1 MSKTRRG
8 KTEEIKLSDLIVDRP
23 PTGVGLSP
31 GAAVD
36 ELHFIAVEFGEVGT
50 LAARFLEAV
59 ARDHRVPVEQRIMA
73 ECWKMLLE
81 GNAEQIL
88 DSAVNVRGWF
98 APAIQFQKNREPDA
112 EELWADLIVAQAKGH
127 MRAAERLSEEG
138 GRHA

>member
-1 MSKTRRG
+1 MSKKG
-8 KTEEIKLSDLIVDRP
+8 IKLSDLIVDRP
-23 PTGVGLSP
+23 PTGVELSA

-59 ARDHRVPVEQRIMA
+59 AKDHRVPVEQRIMA

-88 DSAVNVRGWF
+88 TSAVNVRHWF
-98 APAIQFQKNREPDA
+98 APVIEFQKNREPDA
-112 EELWADLIVAQAKGH
+112 EELWADLLVVQSKGH
-127 MRAAERLSEEG
+127 MRAAERLSQEES
-138 GRHA
+138 RHV